1 MKSVRVLLWF
11 ALIVLPSSAWA
22 AATNP
27 LAVGE
32 KPTPG
37 STEAELWYGMDQ
49 AEKEIRQ
56 SPHVVHDPALNAY
69 VREVLCAVTKDY
81 CAHIRLYIVD
91 IPVFNASM
99 SPNGVMLVFTGALLR
114 IQDEAELAVLLGH
127 EFAHYRQRHSLQQW
141 QSAKRTT
148 AFLASFGVLTWAG
161 GVGIVGGIAQMAG
174 FANMM
179 QFSRESE
186 READSIGFGII
197 AEKSYDP
204 QAGTR
209 LWQRIQRE
217 EAAEPNYRKNRSSVF
232 ASHPE
237 TLERIADMQRAAETF
252 TGKSSERFQARYAA
266 AIKPFL
272 FNWLDAE
279 LDKRSYHASIQV
291 INERLPHTEP
301 ADLGLYEFYMGEAYR
316 RRNAGDD
323 RSKAD
328 TFYAQAISRNESPAA
343 AFREHGLALKRNG
356 NNTEALVHLKRYLAQ
371 MPNAS
376 DRLFIEKD
384 ISELEK
390 MK

>member
-1 MKSVRVLLWF
+1 MKLGR
-11 ALIVLPSSAWA
+11 ALVFLGLMVSPIFSWA
-22 AATNP
+22 DTARP

-32 KPTPG
+32 KPVPG

-69 VREVLCAVTKDY
+69 VREVLCAVTQDY
-81 CAHIRLYIVD
+81 CAQIRLYIVD
-91 IPVFNASM
+91 VPVFNASM

-114 IQDEAELAVLLGH
+114 MQDEAELAVLLGH
-127 EFAHYRQRHSLQQW
+127 EFAHYKQRHSLQQW
-141 QSAKRTT
+141 ESAKRTT

-161 GVGIVGGIAQMAG
+161 GVGLVGGIAQMAG

-197 AEKSYDP
+197 AEKAYDP

-237 TLERIADMQRAAETF
+237 TLERIADMQSAAETF
-252 TGKSSERFQARYAA
+252 TGKSSERYQARYAA

-291 INERLPHTEP
+291 INERLPQASPSEI
-301 ADLGLYEFYMGEAYR
+301 GLYEFYLGEAYR

-328 TFYAQAISRNESPAA
+328 AFYAQAVSRNEPPAA
-343 AFREHGLALKRNG
+343 AFREHGLALKHNG
-356 NNTEALVHLKRYLAQ
+356 NNAEALVHLKHYLAQ

-384 ISELEK
+384 ITELEK

>member
-1 MKSVRVLLWF
+1 VKLGHAMVFLGLM
-11 ALIVLPSSAWA
+11 ALPISSWA
-22 AATNP
+22 DTARP

-32 KPTPG
+32 TPVPG

-56 SPHVVHDPALNAY
+56 SPFVIHDPALNAY

-81 CAHIRLYIVD
+81 CTHIRLYIVD
-91 IPVFNASM
+91 VPVFNASM
-99 SPNGVMLVFTGALLR
+99 SPNGVMLVFSGALLR
-114 IQDEAELAVLLGH
+114 LQDEAELAVLLGH
-127 EFAHYRQRHSLQQW
+127 EFAHYKQRHSLQQW
-141 QSAKRTT
+141 ESAKRTT

-161 GVGIVGGIAQMAG
+161 GVGLVGGIAQMAG

-179 QFSRESE
+179 QFSRDSE
-186 READSIGFGII
+186 READRVGFGII
-197 AEKSYDP
+197 AEKGYDP
-204 QAGTR
+204 QAGMR

-217 EAAEPNYRKNRSSVF
+217 EAAEPNYRKNRSAVF
-232 ASHPE
+232 ASHPK
-237 TLERIADMQRAAETF
+237 TLERIADMQSAAETYA
-252 TGKSSERFQARYAA
+252 GKSSERFQQRYAA
-266 AIKPFL
+266 AVQPFL

-279 LDKRSYHASIQV
+279 LDKRSYNASIQV
-291 INERLPHTEP
+291 INERLPQASP
-301 ADLGLYEFYMGEAYR
+301 AEIGMYEFYLGEAYR
-316 RRNAGDD
+316 RRNSGDD

-328 TFYAQAISRNESPAA
+328 AFYAQAVSRNEPPAA
-343 AFREHGLALKRNG
+343 AFREHGLAMKRNG
-356 NNTEALVHLKRYLAQ
+356 KNTEALSQLKLYLAQ